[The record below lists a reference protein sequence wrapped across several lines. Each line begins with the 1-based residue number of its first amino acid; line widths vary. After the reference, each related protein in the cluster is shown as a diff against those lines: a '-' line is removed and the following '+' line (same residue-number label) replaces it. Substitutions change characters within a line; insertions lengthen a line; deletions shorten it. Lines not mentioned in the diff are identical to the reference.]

1 MLLSTE
7 QHATCRLSATC
18 VPFAVL
24 ILPPSLPSNRAHAAG
39 VAGAKQ
45 GAWWDRS
52 VRNFG
57 NLDEAVVPSVT
68 ARVRARDV
76 EGLVSEV
83 DKFAVWSIQQ
93 QRLRIVAP
101 DEAMDF
107 ELSPRASDVLTVAA
121 LQVFCG
127 RGS

>member
-1 MLLSTE
+1 M
-7 QHATCRLSATC
+7 
-18 VPFAVL
+18 
-24 ILPPSLPSNRAHAAG
+24 
-39 VAGAKQ
+39 
-45 GAWWDRS
+45 
-52 VRNFG
+52 RNFG

-93 QRLRIVAP
+93 QRLRVVAP
-101 DEAMDF
+101 DEPMDF
-107 ELSPRASDVLTVAA
+107 ELKPRASDVLTVAA
-121 LQVFCG
+121 LQVFGG